1 MIQAAPFVSEA
12 HTLANAKAI
21 RDRLFGKPKVVNVI
35 REVLAPKVEPVIE
48 LAPAEVTV
56 AAHRYDAHV
65 MDFRRWQKEIIDAAA
80 QPIRAY
86 IKKRAG
92 ELGVTYDA
100 VISRSRKHIDVVPR
114 HLTIWEVKTY
124 IRPDLSL
131 PAIGRIYGIDHT
143 SALHACQRIQKIVDD
158 GKLDD
163 FIADHMDL
171 VKRGPRWKR

>member
-1 MIQAAPFVSEA
+1 MNQHV
-12 HTLANAKAI
+12 TLTYEERARANAKAI
-21 RDRLFGKPKVVNVI
+21 RGRLYGKPKVVNVI

-65 MDFRRWQKEIIDAAA
+65 IDFRRWQKEIINGAA

-86 IKKRAG
+86 IKKRAV
-92 ELGVTYDA
+92 ELLRTYDD

-131 PAIGRIYGIDHT
+131 PAIGRIYGLDHT
-143 SALHACQRIQKIVDD
+143 SALNACQRIQKIVDD
-158 GKLDD
+158 GKLDE
-163 FIADHMDL
+163 FIAKHMVL
-171 VKRGPRWKR
+171 VRKGPRWK